1 MNPFIKKL
9 FGSKSLKKENIL
21 PAIKELSGLSDDVNK
36 KKKKMSEIEF
46 ETILT
51 HKDEYFITLSD
62 FLDMLEKENIS
73 VQDIIKL
80 CKHVSDINTKDFAY
94 IDVYPIIDGS
104 KIILSTEEQE
114 EYKGDKIR
122 IVTAKRINK

>member
-9 FGSKSLKKENIL
+9 FGSKIKKDTLL
-21 PAIKELSGLSDDVNK
+21 PAIKEISELSDDVNRK
-36 KKKKMSEIEF
+36 KKKINEIEY
-46 ETILT
+46 ETILH

-73 VQDIIKL
+73 VKDIIKL

>member
-9 FGSKSLKKENIL
+9 FGNKLLKDNIL
-21 PAIKELSGLSDDVNK
+21 PNIKELSILSDDINK
-36 KKKKMSEIEF
+36 KKKKIDEIEF
-46 ETILT
+46 EAILAN
-51 HKDEYFITLSD
+51 KEEYFITLSD
-62 FLDMLEKENIS
+62 FLDMMEKENIS

-80 CKHVSDINTKDFAY
+80 CKHISDINTKDFAY

-104 KIILSTEEQE
+104 KIILSTEEQK